1 MRHTL
6 AGVVPIGSPWG
17 GPESRRYLSGLVSLL
32 LYHQGH
38 REPAGSLH
46 AHHERLY
53 RQHLL
58 ASGIGVS
65 TCWRAAIEAFSHE
78 DMVDQLTPD
87 YVERTMA
94 YAGLRHDVLTEG
106 EIAGDP
112 AAAALRVEA
121 SLDHGMPVLAQSTAS
136 EWYLITGCERD
147 GRTWMGW
154 DGAGTYWGPPT
165 LAPDRYLDDG
175 QFVSTAW
182 PATTRRLVLVHGERP
197 PRTAS
202 AWILGHAVEVMRQQQ
217 EAGLDQV
224 CWPVLADDAFFQSAR
239 THDIERVWGYVDGVF
254 GWYAENR
261 CFVGMSLHE
270 QLATAPDVVAV
281 PGTADLLH
289 QAGSFMIHSHE
300 ASWEGWRADRAHH
313 RCTLPAVDPC
323 QACGGCLR
331 PVDDR
336 DLAAFRLPERRRRI
350 LGWLQVLAFNDRK
363 TRRLLERSLARL
375 SDRGRPAAAGR
386 APAASD

>member
-38 REPAGSLH
+38 REPADGLYARHESLYH
-46 AHHERLY
+46 QY
-53 RQHLL
+53 LL
-58 ASGIGVS
+58 VSGIGVS
-65 TCWRAAIEAFSHE
+65 TCWNAAIEPFAPE
-78 DMVDQLTPD
+78 AMVDQLTPD

-94 YAGLRHDVLTEG
+94 YAGLRYEVLTAG
-106 EIAGDP
+106 EIADDP
-112 AAAALRVEA
+112 ASTARRVET
-121 SLDHGMPVLAQSTAS
+121 SLVQGLPVLAQSHAA

-154 DGAGTYWGPPT
+154 DGARSYWGPPA

-182 PATTRRLVLVHGERP
+182 PATTGRLVLVDGERS
-197 PRTAS
+197 PRTAT

-224 CWPVLADDAFFQSAR
+224 CWPLLADDAFYPSAVPSQVAQ
-239 THDIERVWGYVDGVF
+239 VWGYVDGFF

-289 QAGSFMIHSHE
+289 QAASFMIHSHE

-313 RCTLPAVDPC
+313 RCARPAVDPC

-331 PVDDR
+331 PADER
-336 DLAAFRLPERRRRI
+336 DLAIFRLPDQRRRI

-363 TRRLLERSLARL
+363 TRRLLERGLARL
-375 SDRGRPAAAGR
+375 SDRGRHAGARNAAAT
-386 APAASD
+386 PD